1 MTFRKALQT
10 GLRAAR
16 ANLLPGLLL
25 QALMLCFL
33 AAYLLH
39 DGTQAFLTRV
49 GELRQELS
57 YGFSLATYIISGA
70 LFPEL
75 LRIVFF
81 QKGRPCLANFWNFLT
96 AAPLWAGL
104 GMLVDFFY
112 RCQNDWFGTGNS
124 WHIIAAKV
132 LVDQFIYSP
141 FLANPITTAY
151 LAFRASGLNAQT
163 SREVFSWNFVL
174 EKMLP
179 TQIAG
184 WGIWIPGVCLVYFM
198 PPLLQLPTAV
208 LIQCFWVLLLTTLH
222 ERESAK

>member
-1 MTFRKALQT
+1 MNLRTACQT

-39 DGTQAFLTRV
+39 DGTHAFLTRV
-49 GELRQELS
+49 GEVRQELS
-57 YGFSLATYIISGA
+57 YGFSLATYILSGA

-75 LRIVFF
+75 LRIGFF
-81 QKGRPCLANFWNFLT
+81 QKGRPHLANFWNFLT
-96 AAPLWAGL
+96 AAPLWAAL

-112 RCQNDWFGTGNS
+112 RCQNEWFGTGNT
-124 WHIIAAKV
+124 WQIMAAKV
-132 LVDQFIYSP
+132 LVDQFLYSP
-141 FLANPITTAY
+141 FLANPITNAY
-151 LAFRASGLNAQT
+151 LAFRASGLNAAT
-163 SREVFSWNFVL
+163 AREVFSWNFFV
-174 EKMLP
+174 EKMVP

-184 WGIWIPGVCLVYFM
+184 WAIWIPGVCLVYFM

>member
-1 MTFRKALQT
+1 MNLGIAFQT

-39 DGTQAFLTRV
+39 DGTHAFLTRV
-49 GELRQELS
+49 GEVRQELS
-57 YGFSLATYIISGA
+57 YGFSLATYIVSGA

-81 QKGRPCLANFWNFLT
+81 QKGRPHLANFWNFLT
-96 AAPLWAGL
+96 AAPLWACL

-112 RCQNDWFGTGNS
+112 RCQNEWFGTGNA
-124 WHIIAAKV
+124 WQIIAAKV
-132 LVDQFIYSP
+132 LVDQFLYSP
-141 FLANPITTAY
+141 FLANPITNTY
-151 LAFRASGLNAQT
+151 LAFRASGLNGAT
-163 SREVFSWNFVL
+163 AREVFSWRFFA
-174 EKMLP
+174 EKLVP

-184 WGIWIPGVCLVYFM
+184 WAIWIPGVSIVYFM

-208 LIQCFWVLLLTTLH
+208 LIQSFWVLLLTTLH
-222 ERESAK
+222 EHESAK

>member
-1 MTFRKALQT
+1 MTFRIAVQT
-10 GLRAAR
+10 GFRAAR

-57 YGFSLATYIISGA
+57 YGFSLATYIVSGA

-81 QKGRPCLANFWNFLT
+81 QKGRPSFGNVWNLLT

-141 FLANPITTAY
+141 FLANPITAAY

-163 SREVFSWNFVL
+163 AREVFSWNFVL

-184 WGIWIPGVCLVYFM
+184 WGVWIPGVCLVYFM

-222 ERESAK
+222 ERGSSK